1 MQNQNRRKYMRLA
14 REYRIE
20 YGPFSSLF
28 SEHALRPTWAKN
40 VSGGGVLFGTDEEL
54 PIGSKIVLSIQVS
67 EWKQADGTY
76 IATPGADTELQLKA
90 IAEVVRVEYD
100 SDSGIFRT
108 GARFVG
114 RVH

>member
-1 MQNQNRRKYMRLA
+1 MRNQRKYMRLA

-28 SEHALRPTWAKN
+28 SEHSLKPTLAKN

-54 PIGSKIVLSIQVS
+54 QLGSKIVLSIHIAG
-67 EWKQADGTY
+67 WKHNDGTY
-76 IATPGADTELQLKA
+76 IPENELNTALQLKA
-90 IAEVVRVEYD
+90 IAEIVRVEQD
-100 SDSGIFRT
+100 SATGMYRT

-114 RVH
+114 RIH